1 MTELTF
7 NIKGDAM
14 RIYGM
19 ENNDT
24 IMKELGQR
32 LKDTRIAIPLTQQEL
47 ADRAGISL
55 RTVIRIEKGESVRID
70 YILSVLRAMDL
81 LKNLEIVIPEQI
93 ISPVQLHDYG
103 KKRKRATSSRKKQKV
118 ENEWKWGDEK

>member
-1 MTELTF
+1 
-7 NIKGDAM
+7 M